1 MWHAYVSGFVSL
13 MVRCTPL
20 WVLEVDVD
28 MLKKLTRR
36 VKQATDLANF
46 LLSVFNLIV
55 PNRDFSLNCP

>member
-1 MWHAYVSGFVSL
+1 